1 MMEFILQLDRELF
14 LFLNSLQHPVLNE
27 IMLWVTNRFIWFPF
41 YGVLVYLLVR
51 RFGKES
57 IPMIV
62 CLLLTVVLAD
72 QVSASFF
79 KPYFARLRPC
89 HDPLLEGVKL
99 VGHCGGRY
107 GFVSSHAA
115 DTFGA
120 ATCLWLL
127 VREYWKPVVWMFAWA
142 AVVSYSRI
150 YLGVHYPLDIVLGA
164 LLGALLAFVCFG
176 LYKSYTKAKQKKNK
190 LQVL

>member
-1 MMEFILQLDRELF
+1 MMEFVLQLDRALF
-14 LFLNSLQHPVLNE
+14 FFLNGLQHPVLDTL
-27 IMLWVTNRFIWFPF
+27 MLWITYRFTWFPF
-41 YGVLVYLLVR
+41 YGVLVYLLVKH
-51 RFGKES
+51 FGKNS

-62 CLLLTVVLAD
+62 CLLLTVILAD
-72 QVSASFF
+72 QVSSGFF

-89 HDPLLEGVKL
+89 HDPLMEGVSL
-99 VGHCGGRY
+99 VGHCGGRF

-127 VREYWKPVVWMFAWA
+127 VREYWKPVAWMFAWA

-150 YLGVHYPLDIVLGA
+150 YLGVHYPLDIALGA
-164 LLGALLAFVCFG
+164 LLGALLAFCCYGV
-176 LYKSYTKAKQKKNK
+176 YTWYTKLQKQRRLK
-190 LQVL
+190 VG